1 MFENSYDIG
10 EITDK
15 LLNNLNL
22 LLNLMFNQQFNQVFN
37 LLRLKAN
44 IIDLILLRYDEE
56 LDYEQSLIEELNDDK
71 LISHSLYNI

>member
-1 MFENSYDIG
+1 MFENNYDIG
-10 EITDK
+10 EIIDK

-22 LLNLMFNQQFNQVFN
+22 LLNLMFNQQCNQVFN

-44 IIDLILLRYDEE
+44 IIDLILLRCDEE